1 MFLLIK
7 LNYLD
12 LSILYYALRVDSD
25 NLRQETWKSLID
37 GEDFEKSSLHI
48 AED

>member
-7 LNYLD
+7 LNYFN

-25 NLRQETWKSLID
+25 NLKQETWKSLIN
-37 GEDFEKSSLHI
+37 GEDFEKTSLHI
-48 AED
+48 AEH